1 MTTQSKKVFIPLF
14 GLAIILIFSSFRPA
28 QTLSHR
34 INFLISNW
42 DNIVSETKLDYD
54 KISSWLPESGI
65 RWRFEIAKSV
75 LSLQTLEGI
84 TGETVFVSGPHT
96 TEMNYNANEFGHYNP
111 AFVSRLHEMLKPFA
125 QRQNFVSRCQE
136 FYDKHF
142 KNYLRVFYMSYKAGY
157 NNQEIVTGYQ
167 NAIASNNS
175 PSFYLQESFRGFAEE
190 IEKQGYD
197 VYEGFTCP
205 GFWVRRTIDGTGDEF
220 YDLLVLTLQT
230 FDSEFLNK

>member
-1 MTTQSKKVFIPLF
+1 M
-14 GLAIILIFSSFRPA
+14 
-28 QTLSHR
+28 
-34 INFLISNW
+34 
-42 DNIVSETKLDYD
+42 
-54 KISSWLPESGI
+54 
-65 RWRFEIAKSV
+65 
-75 LSLQTLEGI
+75 
-84 TGETVFVSGPHT
+84 
-96 TEMNYNANEFGHYNP
+96 
-111 AFVSRLHEMLKPFA
+111 
-125 QRQNFVSRCQE
+125 QNFVSRCQE

-142 KNYLRVFYMSYKAGY
+142 KYYLRVFYMSCKAGY
-157 NNQEIVTGYQ
+157 TNQEIVTGYQ

-175 PSFYLQESFRGFAEE
+175 PSYYLQESFRGFAEE